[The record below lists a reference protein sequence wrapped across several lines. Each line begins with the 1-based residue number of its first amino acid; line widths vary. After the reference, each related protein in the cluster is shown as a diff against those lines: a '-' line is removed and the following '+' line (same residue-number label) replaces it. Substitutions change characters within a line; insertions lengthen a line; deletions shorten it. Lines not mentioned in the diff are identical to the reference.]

1 MSAAAKTTRR
11 GARRQ
16 ALPVSRR
23 LASCLLTMTLCL
35 LVIPSVARATDV
47 LFIGDSLTA
56 GFYATTEQ
64 QSYFALTSAWL
75 AAHGYPTST
84 RMAVPGAKI
93 GGAADEA
100 TQISATGADVAVI
113 ELGTNDASG
122 YPTGQPTSGSDF
134 VADYRTVLEAVRSA
148 RPQARLVL
156 LSVWQQNTNRALYD
170 SLIADLA
177 TEYGGCY
184 VSLES
189 LSDDGFY
196 TGPAG
201 TPTYNGTSDAFHPN
215 DAGHEAIAAAVEEAL
230 AWHGGIVLNDDVAAT
245 SDPVVSVSAM
255 PADQFTDITHMRLTC
270 DLAEWPAWQPFASP
284 SVMTLP
290 AGDGQHTVYA
300 QFENQLGSMLPVVA
314 DTITLDTVPPAT
326 TTKADRLWHRHP
338 VTLGFSATDNAGGS
352 GVERTLYKIDAG
364 PWQTLAGST
373 LVIPAPADHRND
385 GRHTV
390 SYHSTDNAGNS
401 ELVKSCT
408 VKIDTRGPQTFAPR
422 ACTVKRGFWPALSY
436 RANDEL
442 SPKAEITLRI
452 TDHSGRTRQVIAL
465 GWQRTDQTHVTGI
478 FVWRCRLPRG
488 SYRYTVL
495 ARDLAGNKQTQA
507 GSNKL
512 IVKQ

>member
-1 MSAAAKTTRR
+1 
-11 GARRQ
+11 
-16 ALPVSRR
+16 
-23 LASCLLTMTLCL
+23 
-35 LVIPSVARATDV
+35 
-47 LFIGDSLTA
+47 
-56 GFYATTEQ
+56 
-64 QSYFALTSAWL
+64 
-75 AAHGYPTST
+75 
-84 RMAVPGAKI
+84 
-93 GGAADEA
+93 
-100 TQISATGADVAVI
+100 
-113 ELGTNDASG
+113 
-122 YPTGQPTSGSDF
+122 
-134 VADYRTVLEAVRSA
+134 
-148 RPQARLVL
+148 
-156 LSVWQQNTNRALYD
+156 
-170 SLIADLA
+170 
-177 TEYGGCY
+177 
-184 VSLES
+184 
-189 LSDDGFY
+189 
-196 TGPAG
+196 
-201 TPTYNGTSDAFHPN
+201 
-215 DAGHEAIAAAVEEAL
+215 
-230 AWHGGIVLNDDVAAT
+230 
-245 SDPVVSVSAM
+245 
-255 PADQFTDITHMRLTC
+255 
-270 DLAEWPAWQPFASP
+270 
-284 SVMTLP
+284 MTLP

-436 RANDEL
+436 RADDLL
-442 SPKAEITLRI
+442 SPKAEITIRI

-495 ARDLAGNKQTQA
+495 ARDLAGNKQSQV
-507 GSNKL
+507 GSNRL